1 MSLSKKLTLS
11 FVFSIIIS
19 IFIISFISNIM
30 INNRFDTYLI
40 EEQNIKFDKIY
51 SEINELF
58 LKKGGNLKYEDI
70 ANYASIEGIYIEI
83 KDINSDIICH
93 SNNKPH
99 RRMMGNMMR
108 HHHRMMNPNSYI
120 DNGNYVEKNFTLLD
134 DNKVIGTLIIGYID
148 NSHLTESAAI
158 FKGTLSKSLFVSGI
172 ITIILGFIIS
182 VFLSKGL
189 TSPIVDITN
198 TANQMRRGNL
208 ESRSI
213 VKTNVKEI
221 SQLSYSINYLAETLK
236 NQEDLRK
243 RYALDISH
251 ELRTP
256 LTTLKA
262 HLEAMIDGVWDIN
275 HEHLNILIKEI
286 DGLTKLVEDLK
297 NTFKDLE
304 GQLNINKTYF
314 NISNELENIVSEFK
328 PLFNKNNYLLE
339 SSIEENI
346 EILMDKSRLKQIMY
360 NLLSNTLKYL
370 DANGKVI
377 VNLVRRDKYI
387 QITVKDNGTGIRK
400 EDLPFIFERFYKGD
414 VSRNRETG
422 GTGLGLSIVKALV
435 EAHGGSVSA
444 ESELGKGTKFT
455 ILLPIEI

>member
-236 NQEDLRK
+236 KQEDLRK

-346 EILMDKSRLKQIMY
+346 EIIMDKSRLKQIMY